1 MRLLPDDDTPEV
13 CGCEPSFEG
22 DRLAVDSDDCTGRG
36 RLEAEPDCR
45 ATVVDALVER
55 DTDAVVTRAN
65 GIERAYE
72 DGAAA
77 LLLAAGRFVQRI
89 ADRDERLAERA
100 RHDPLAAATVATGR
114 AGAVARA
121 AAETGLGVAAE
132 GLETYEDGLRPATGP
147 TVARSRV
154 RTRPPAEA
162 RLVESR
168 ELATGATVR
177 RYDCDG
183 EHVYHLTPD
192 EHTLDDGAAATLAA
206 AHDRLAAGLAG
217 SGRRAPRRAV
227 SQVEGEGDP
236 DRLVAALRKHTRGY
250 GVFEDLFADERV
262 TDAFVTPPA
271 AATPVRVRVGDRT
284 LPTNV
289 RLTEDG
295 VATMASAIRRTSGR
309 AFSRASPTVDASVD
323 IADADVR
330 VAGVAEPFSEGYGF
344 ALRRHEA
351 DPWSLAALVA
361 NGTLPAA
368 PAGLLSV
375 AVERGA
381 TVLLAGS
388 RGAGKTTALGALLW
402 ELPRETRTV
411 LVEDTPELPVDA
423 LQAAGRDVQALRVG
437 DGGATPSA
445 TDAVRTALRLGE
457 GALVVGEVRGAEA
470 SALYEAMRVGD
481 ADSAVLGTVHGE
493 TAADVRERVVED
505 LDVTERAF
513 AATDLLVTLGARPT
527 PDGRRRRVTRITE
540 VSAVEGGVATESL
553 YEYGDAGLA
562 ATGRIDRGRSRL
574 VDALGRPGESY
585 AAVREMVEERAA
597 AIGQRADRG
606 HTAPEGQA

>member
-1 MRLLPDDDTPEV
+1 MRLLPDDDGPEV

-22 DRLAVDSDDCTGRG
+22 DRLAVDSGDCTGGG
-36 RLEAEPDCR
+36 RLASDPDCR
-45 ATVVDALVER
+45 ATVVDALAER
-55 DTDAVVTRAN
+55 EAEAVVTTAA

-72 DGAAA
+72 DEAAA
-77 LLLAAGRFVQRI
+77 LLVAAGRFVQRI
-89 ADRDERLAERA
+89 ADRDARLADRA
-100 RHDPLAAATVATGR
+100 RHDPLGAATAATGR
-114 AGAVARA
+114 AGPIARA

-132 GLETYEDGLRPATGP
+132 AVETYEDGFRPATGP

-168 ELATGATVR
+168 DLPTGATVR
-177 RYDCDG
+177 RYECEDRQ
-183 EHVYHLTPD
+183 VYHLTPD
-192 EHTLDDGAAATLAA
+192 EHTFDDGAAATLAA
-206 AHDRLAAGLAG
+206 AHDRLVAGVAG
-217 SGRRAPRRAV
+217 TGRRAPRRAV
-227 SQVEGEGDP
+227 GQVTGPGDP
-236 DRLVAALRKHTRGY
+236 DRLVAALGKHTQGY

-271 AATPVRVRVGDRT
+271 AANPVRVRVGDRT

-289 RLTEDG
+289 RLTGKG
-295 VATMASAIRRTSGR
+295 VATMASAVRRTSGR
-309 AFSRASPTVDASVD
+309 AFSRASPTVDASVE
-323 IADADVR
+323 IADDDVR

-344 ALRRHEA
+344 ALRRHDA

-368 PAGLLSV
+368 AAGLLSV

-381 TVLLAGS
+381 TALLAGS
-388 RGAGKTTALGALLW
+388 RGAGKTTTLGALLW

-423 LQAAGRDVQALRVG
+423 LQAAGRDVQGLRVG
-437 DGGATPSA
+437 DGGTTPSA
-445 TDAVRTALRLGE
+445 TEAVRTALRLGE
-457 GALVVGEVRGAEA
+457 GALVVGEVRGEEA

-513 AATDLLVTLGARPT
+513 AATDLLVTLGTRPT

-540 VSAVEGGVATESL
+540 VTATGDGVATAAL
-553 YEYGDAGLA
+553 YEYGDTGLA

-574 VDALGRPGESY
+574 VDGLARPGES
-585 AAVREMVEERAA
+585 AANVRESVEERAA
-597 AIGQRADRG
+597 AIERRADRG
-606 HTAPEGQA
+606 HTAPEGLA